1 MVENDKKE
9 PIGLI
14 FLTQNFTFLY
24 LPLTCTFFY
33 FQLFNF
39 IFQDGFSVQQHQEN
53 RTGIKEVN
61 TDHTLSTI
69 LGYLC

>member
-1 MVENDKKE
+1 MVENGKKE

-14 FLTQNFTFLY
+14 FLTQNFTSNLH
-24 LPLTCTFFY
+24 FFY

-39 IFQDGFSVQQHQEN
+39 FFQDGFSVQQHQEN

-61 TDHTLSTI
+61 TAHTLSTI
-69 LGYLC
+69 VGYLC